1 MFWEAIT
8 GSYHVFKHGARMEK
22 HTVGASPQ
30 RIAALNNFWLRCLQN
45 TLTATV
51 LEMGNFITILGFY
64 GEHVSKYF
72 HVAATCL

>member
-1 MFWEAIT
+1 MFWKAII

-22 HTVGASPQ
+22 HTVGASPKL
-30 RIAALNNFWLRCLQN
+30 IAALTNFWLCWLQK

-64 GEHVSKYF
+64 SEHVSTYF
-72 HVAATCL
+72 HVATTCL